1 MQRVHESFPQPTVG
15 ISTDCNLLT
24 IRNIMLDH
32 SGFFLDNVHY
42 GDDDLVDI
50 LLGQL
55 LSVLEPLNHVF
66 DELQRHLVS
75 QLRAI
80 V

>member
-1 MQRVHESFPQPTVG
+1 
-15 ISTDCNLLT
+15 
-24 IRNIMLDH
+24 MLDH
-32 SGFFLDNVHY
+32 SGLFLDNVHY